1 MIKFRICGGD
11 KVVVLKAQ
19 NLFKDYST
27 KENTTRVLKG
37 INLEVNDGEFISI
50 MGQSGSGKSTLLY
63 VLSGLDKP
71 TSGKVIFNGEDLAT
85 LNDEK
90 LSKIRRT
97 KFGFIFQFYNL
108 VPLLNVEEN
117 IMLPLELEGLN
128 KKNYKDKVENILKV
142 VGLFDKR
149 KKYPY
154 QLSGGEQQRVA
165 IARALI
171 IDPQIIFADEPTGN
185 LDSKTGEE
193 ILKLL
198 LNLSKE
204 HKKTILMVTH
214 DNYAASFSDRI
225 IKIKDGLIE

>member
-1 MIKFRICGGD
+1 M
-11 KVVVLKAQ
+11 VVLKAQ